1 MFSKFIFLFAII
13 FASSINA
20 ASFDC
25 QKATSVSE
33 KIVCSNYEL
42 NKLDEVL
49 GKNYQLMLR
58 AKADKETIS
67 EGRRQQVL
75 WFKEKEK
82 CSDAQCLRSA
92 YIQRNDEI
100 CEFILDRTT
109 GPFEC
114 VSTSSAIQSIQK
126 QEYDESHSKSPDQV
140 VQEIY
145 ARHAQQVASLG
156 FSERE
161 LSSWLYFTVQA
172 GAPYR
177 KFSTLGQYLAMMY
190 ELDGFKSISKVDD
203 GEHFGFKVKV
213 SGQPSSGFV
222 FHLEDDEYYLT
233 GIIQGDEIYVAP
245 QNIQISNLFYSYGVY
260 ALGKNGAAL

>member
-1 MFSKFIFLFAII
+1 MFSKFILLFIVI
-13 FASSINA
+13 FASSVNA

-25 QKATSVSE
+25 EKATSVSE

-49 GKNYQLMLR
+49 SKNYQLMLR
-58 AKADKETIS
+58 ARADKKTIDG
-67 EGRRQQVL
+67 GREQQVS
-75 WFKEKEK
+75 WFNEKEK
-82 CSDAQCLRSA
+82 CSDAECLRRS
-92 YIQRNDEI
+92 YMDRNDEI
-100 CEFILDRTT
+100 CEFILDKTT

-114 VSTSSAIQSIQK
+114 VSTSSAIQSIKK
-126 QEYDESHSKSPDQV
+126 QQYDESHSQNPDQV

-145 ARHAQQVASLG
+145 ARHAEQVASLG
-156 FSERE
+156 FSEGE

-190 ELDGFKSISKVDD
+190 ELNGFKSISKVDD
-203 GEHFGFKVKV
+203 GDHFGFKVKV
-213 SGQPSSGFV
+213 SGQPASGFV
-222 FHLEDDEYYLT
+222 FHVQDDEYYLT

-245 QNIQISNLFYSYGVY
+245 QNIQISNVFYSYGVY
-260 ALGKNGAAL
+260 ALSKNGAAL